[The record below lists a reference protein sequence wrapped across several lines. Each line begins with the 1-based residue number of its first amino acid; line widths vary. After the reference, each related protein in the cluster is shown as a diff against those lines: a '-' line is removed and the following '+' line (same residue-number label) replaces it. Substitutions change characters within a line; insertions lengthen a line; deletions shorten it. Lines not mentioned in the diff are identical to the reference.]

1 MKLPAAIVTSLILLA
16 GALSGRTADRIR
28 VAVYSD
34 VGAGRSLTNLTSLL
48 AAAADIEFF
57 RITADEIRSNKLHGV
72 DVLIHP
78 GGSGGKQGRH
88 LNAEGRDVVRSFVRQ
103 GGGYLGICAGAYLA
117 SNDYDWSLNLIDAKV
132 LDRRHWA
139 RGTGTVVLRLSPAG
153 RRLLRQDGDEFEVYY
168 GQGPLL
174 APKHDPAVPD
184 YEELAVYRTEIAKKG
199 APKGVMPGTTAI
211 ARGHYGAG
219 RVFCFSPHPE
229 RTPALYPLVHRAIRW
244 SAGRQDPPESASKQP

>member
-1 MKLPAAIVTSLILLA
+1 MRLISFAIAVLGLLYGGTPGFAAN
-16 GALSGRTADRIR
+16 RIR

-34 VGAGRSLTNLTSLL
+34 VGTGRSLTNLTNSLT
-48 AAAADIEFF
+48 AADDIEFF
-57 RITADEIRSNKLHGV
+57 RITADKIRRDKLRGV

-88 LNAEGRDVVRSFVRQ
+88 LDAAGRDVVRTFVRD

-117 SNDYDWSLNLIDAKV
+117 SNDYEWSLNLIDAKV
-132 LDRRHWA
+132 LDRKHWA
-139 RGTGTVVLRLSPAG
+139 RGMGTVKVRLSAAG
-153 RRLLRQDGDEFEVYY
+153 QNLLKRDQKEFEIYY

-174 APKHDPAVPD
+174 APKNDPAVPD
-184 YEELAVYRTEIAKKG
+184 YEELAVYQTEIAKNG

-229 RTPALYPLVHRAIRW
+229 KTPALYPLVHRAIRW
-244 SAGRQDPPESASKQP
+244 SAGRLDPPPMQPNAP